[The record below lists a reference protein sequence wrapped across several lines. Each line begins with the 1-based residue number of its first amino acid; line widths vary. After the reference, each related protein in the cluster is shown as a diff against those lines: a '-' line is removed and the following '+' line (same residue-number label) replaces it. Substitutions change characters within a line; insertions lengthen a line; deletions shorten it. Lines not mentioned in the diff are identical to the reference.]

1 MRLPNL
7 DMDVLRTLV
16 LAEQLGGFG
25 RAAERVGR
33 SQSAVSQQVR
43 KIEEQVGES
52 LFEKQG
58 RGLAPTPAGEILIA
72 YARRILDLNDEA
84 LIAVRG
90 TAARGQV
97 RFGLPPDLA
106 ETWLPDVLGRF
117 NRAHPGVRLE
127 TIVDR
132 NRILVDR
139 LDRGELDVVLAM
151 NQIDRADARPLAALK
166 AIWIGPS
173 PRRLRWDPAGG
184 EPLPLVLTEA
194 PCFFRQRA
202 LTVLEAAG
210 IPWRVVLTSASA
222 RGLWAAVEAGLG
234 VTLRIPVGVPANLHV
249 LGIENGLP
257 DPTGEPFV
265 LSIHDGGQ
273 VLEPAARQLYDI
285 LATAMTDS
293 PGGG

>member
-1 MRLPNL
+1 MLLPNL

-33 SQSAVSQQVR
+33 SQSAVSQQIR
-43 KIEEQVGES
+43 RIEEQVGEP

-58 RGLAPTPAGEILIA
+58 RGLVPTPAGEVLLA
-72 YARRILDLNDEA
+72 YGRRILDLNDEA

-90 TAARGQV
+90 TAARGEV

-117 NRAHPGVRLE
+117 SRGHPGVRLE
-127 TIVDR
+127 TVVDR
-132 NRILVDR
+132 NRALIDR
-139 LDRGELDVVLAM
+139 LDRGELDLTLAM
-151 NQIDRADARPLAALK
+151 NQIDRADARSLAALK
-166 AIWIGPS
+166 AIWVGPS
-173 PRRLRWDPAGG
+173 PRRLHWDPAGS

-202 LTVLEAAG
+202 LALLEAAG
-210 IPWRVVLTSASA
+210 IPWRVVLTSASS

-234 VTLRIPVGVPANLHV
+234 VTLRIPVGIPADLHIF
-249 LGIENGLP
+249 GAEEGLP

-265 LSIHDGGQ
+265 LSIHDGGR

-285 LATAMTDS
+285 LAAAMSDR
-293 PGGG
+293 PGG

>member
-1 MRLPNL
+1 
-7 DMDVLRTLV
+7 VT
-16 LAEQLGGFG
+16 
-25 RAAERVGR
+25 AERVGR
-33 SQSAVSQQVR
+33 SQSAVSQQIR
-43 KIEEQVGES
+43 KIEDQVGEP
-52 LFEKQG
+52 LFAKQG
-58 RGLAPTPAGEILIA
+58 RGLAPTPAGEILLA

-90 TAARGQV
+90 TAAQGQV

-132 NRILVDR
+132 NRALVDR
-139 LDRGELDVVLAM
+139 LDRGELDVALAM
-151 NQIDRADARPLAALK
+151 NQTDRADARPLVALK
-166 AIWIGPS
+166 AVWIGPS
-173 PRRLRWDPAGG
+173 PRRLHWNPEGG
-184 EPLPLVLTEA
+184 EPLPLILTEA

-202 LTVLEAAG
+202 LALLEAAG

-234 VTLRIPVGVPANLHV
+234 VTLRIPVGVPADLHV
-249 LGIENGLP
+249 LGIEQGLP

-265 LSIHDGGQ
+265 LSIHDGGRI
-273 VLEPAARQLYDI
+273 LEPAARQLYDI
-285 LATAMTDS
+285 LAAAMTDR
-293 PGGG
+293 PGG

>member
-1 MRLPNL
+1 MLLPNL

-33 SQSAVSQQVR
+33 SQSAVSQQIR
-43 KIEEQVGES
+43 RIEEQVGEP

-58 RGLAPTPAGEILIA
+58 RGLVPTPAGEVLLA
-72 YARRILDLNDEA
+72 YGRRILDLNDEA

-90 TAARGQV
+90 TAARGEV

-117 NRAHPGVRLE
+117 SRGHPGVRLE
-127 TIVDR
+127 TVVDR
-132 NRILVDR
+132 NRALIDR
-139 LDRGELDVVLAM
+139 LDRGELDLTLAM
-151 NQIDRADARPLAALK
+151 NQIDRADARSLAALK
-166 AIWIGPS
+166 AIWVGPS
-173 PRRLRWDPAGG
+173 PRRLHWDPSGS

-202 LTVLEAAG
+202 LALLEAAG
-210 IPWRVVLTSASA
+210 IPWRVVLTSASS

-234 VTLRIPVGVPANLHV
+234 VTLRIPVGVPADLHV
-249 LGIENGLP
+249 LGIEQGLP

-265 LSIHDGGQ
+265 LSIHDGGRI
-273 VLEPAARQLYDI
+273 LEPAARQLYDI
-285 LATAMTDS
+285 LAAAMTDRV
-293 PGGG
+293 G

>member
-1 MRLPNL
+1 MQLPNL

-43 KIEEQVGES
+43 KIEDQVGEP
-52 LFEKQG
+52 LFVKQG
-58 RGLAPTPAGEILIA
+58 RGLAPTPAGEILLA

-90 TAARGQV
+90 TAAQGQV

-106 ETWLPDVLGRF
+106 EAWLPDVLGRF

-132 NRILVDR
+132 NRALVDR
-139 LDRGELDVVLAM
+139 LDRGELDVALAM
-151 NQIDRADARPLAALK
+151 NQTDRADARPLVALK
-166 AIWIGPS
+166 AVWIGPS
-173 PRRLRWDPAGG
+173 PRRLHWDPADG
-184 EPLPLVLTEA
+184 EPLPLILTEA

-202 LTVLEAAG
+202 LALLEAAG

-234 VTLRIPVGVPANLHV
+234 VTLRIPVGVPADLHV
-249 LGIENGLP
+249 LGIKQGLP

-265 LSIHDGGQ
+265 LSIHDGGRI
-273 VLEPAARQLYDI
+273 LEPAARQLYDI
-285 LATAMTDS
+285 LAAAMTDR
-293 PGGG
+293 PGG

>member
-1 MRLPNL
+1 MQMPNL

-16 LAEQLGGFG
+16 LAERLGGFG

-33 SQSAVSQQVR
+33 SQSAVSQQIR
-43 KIEEQVGES
+43 KIEQQVGEP
-52 LFEKQG
+52 LFAKQG
-58 RGLAPTPAGEILIA
+58 RGLAPTPAGEILLA

-90 TAARGQV
+90 TSAQGQV

-106 ETWLPDVLGRF
+106 ETWLPEVLGRF
-117 NRAHPGVRLE
+117 NRAHPGVHLE

-132 NRILVDR
+132 NRALIDR
-139 LDRGELDVVLAM
+139 LDRGELDVALAM
-151 NQIDRADARPLAALK
+151 NQTDRADARRLVALK

-173 PRRLRWDPAGG
+173 PRRLHWDPASGA
-184 EPLPLVLTEA
+184 PLPLILTEA

-202 LTVLEAAG
+202 LALLEAAG
-210 IPWRVVLTSASA
+210 IPWRIVLTSASA

-234 VTLRIPVGVPANLHV
+234 VTLRIPVGVPADLHV
-249 LGIENGLP
+249 LGIEEGLP

-265 LSIHDGGQ
+265 LSIHDGGR

-285 LATAMTDS
+285 LAAAMTDI
-293 PGGG
+293 PGG